1 MENFDQIF
9 TLLAEDKGI
18 GLNLDIL
25 ETGLINILALVG
37 ILVYTGRDF
46 LGSLLEERKTTI
58 VKGVQDAEDRFTEAQ
73 TRLSEAEKQ
82 LSQANLVISEI
93 KNETIATKKVLL
105 KSDAFDAKK
114 DLKIRFERALAA
126 FRSKERQIF
135 LEIKQQIISLVLK
148 RTVIRAQEAFGPK
161 ERATAL
167 INDTINK
174 LEGDLLWVLT
184 H

>member
-9 TLLAEDKGI
+9 TLLAEDEGI

-25 ETGLINILALVG
+25 ETGLINILALVA

-105 KSDAFDAKK
+105 ESDAFDAKK

-126 FRSKERQIF
+126 FRSKEREIF

-148 RTVIRAQEAFGPK
+148 QTVIRAQEAFGPK

-174 LEGDLLWVLT
+174 LEGDLL
-184 H
+184 

>member
-9 TLLAEDKGI
+9 TLLAEDEGI

-25 ETGLINILALVG
+25 ETGLINILALVA

-105 KSDAFDAKK
+105 ESDAFDAKK

-148 RTVIRAQEAFGPK
+148 QTVTRAQEAFGPK

-174 LEGDLLWVLT
+174 LEGDLL
-184 H
+184 

>member
-9 TLLAEDKGI
+9 TLLAEHEGI

-25 ETGLINILALVG
+25 ETGLLNIIALIA
-37 ILVYTGRDF
+37 ILFFTGRDF

-58 VKGVQDAEDRFTEAQ
+58 VKSVQDAEDRLNEAQ
-73 TRLSEAEKQ
+73 KRLDEAQKQ
-82 LSQANLVISEI
+82 LNQANLVISEI

-105 KSDAFDAKK
+105 ESDAFEAKK
-114 DLKIRFERALAA
+114 DLKIRFERALAT
-126 FRSKERQIF
+126 FRSKERLIF

-148 RTVIRAQEAFGPK
+148 RTVVRAQETFAPK

-174 LEGDLLWVLT
+174 LEGDLL
-184 H
+184 

>member
-9 TLLAEDKGI
+9 TLLAEHEGI

-25 ETGLINILALVG
+25 ETGLLNILALLG
-37 ILVYTGRDF
+37 ILIYTGRDF

-58 VKGVQDAEDRFTEAQ
+58 VKGVQDAEDRLNEAQ
-73 TRLSEAEKQ
+73 KRLSEAEKQ
-82 LSQANLVISEI
+82 LNQANLVISEI

-105 KSDAFDAKK
+105 ESDAYEAKK
-114 DLKIRFERALAA
+114 DLKIRFERALAT

-148 RTVIRAQEAFGPK
+148 QTVIRAQEAFGPK

-174 LEGDLLWVLT
+174 LEGDLL
-184 H
+184 